1 MIAQEPDLAGLRR
14 VYGRTGSRLFYTR
27 VARNARHWGWTE
39 PGQSKW
45 RLWRAQ
51 RQLEDVLGRRLALP
65 PGAEVL
71 DAGAGAGVVA
81 RAMAVRFGLAV
92 TGVDLLDFHVDEANR
107 LSARAGL
114 SDRTTFSCGDY
125 HRLPFRDGT
134 FDGAYSME
142 TLVHSYDPPRALAE
156 LHRVL
161 RPGGRLV
168 LLGPMSTVPL
178 DEMAPDARALL
189 EPYLDAMVMTGAKV
203 YHARNLPHLLTEAGF
218 EVEEAL
224 DATPYYAPT
233 TEAVYAYFRLPWAV
247 LRRFGDP
254 ARWLNL
260 RSTVE
265 MYAVRAYVAWYVHT
279 AVKPNAV
286 KPLSPASAAEPPR

>member
-1 MIAQEPDLAGLRR
+1 MGAQQLDLTGLRR
-14 VYGRTGSRLFYTR
+14 VYGRAGSRWFYTR

-51 RQLEDVLGRRLALP
+51 QQLEDVLGRKLALP
-65 PGAEVL
+65 VGARVL
-71 DAGAGAGVVA
+71 DAGCGAGVVA
-81 RAMAVRFGLAV
+81 RAMAARFGLEV
-92 TGVDLLDFHVDEANR
+92 TGVDVLDFHLAEARR
-107 LSARAGL
+107 LSVRAAL
-114 SDRTTFSCGDY
+114 DDRTAFSWGDY
-125 HRLPFRDGT
+125 HRLPFGDDE

-156 LHRVL
+156 FHRVL

-178 DEMAPDARALL
+178 DELKPGARALL
-189 EPYLDAMVMTGAKV
+189 EPYLDAMTMTGAKL
-203 YHARNLPHLLTEAGF
+203 YHARNLPRLLADAGF

-224 DATPYYAPT
+224 DATPYYTPT
-233 TEAVYAYFRLPWAV
+233 SEAVYAYFRLPWEV

-254 ARWLNL
+254 AKWLNL

-265 MYAVRAYVAWYVHT
+265 MYAVREYIAWYVHT
-279 AVKPNAV
+279 AVKPA
-286 KPLSPASAAEPPR
+286 R

>member
-1 MIAQEPDLAGLRR
+1 MGVQQLDLTGLRR
-14 VYGRTGSRLFYTR
+14 VYGRPGSRWFYTR

-51 RQLEDVLGRRLALP
+51 RQLQDVLGHKLALP
-65 PGAEVL
+65 PGARVL
-71 DAGAGAGVVA
+71 DAGCGAGVVA
-81 RAMAVRFGLAV
+81 RAMAARFGLVV
-92 TGVDLLDFHVDEANR
+92 TGVDVLDFHLAEARR
-107 LSARAGL
+107 LSARAAL
-114 SDRTTFSCGDY
+114 DDRTAFSWGDY
-125 HRLPFRDGT
+125 HELPFADDE

-178 DEMAPDARALL
+178 EELTPDARALL
-189 EPYLDAMVMTGAKV
+189 VPYLDAMTMTGAKL
-203 YHARNLPHLLTEAGF
+203 YHARNLPQLLTEAGF

-224 DATPYYAPT
+224 DATPWYTPT
-233 TEAVYAYFRLPWAV
+233 SEAVYAYFRLPWEV

-254 ARWLNL
+254 AKWLNL

-265 MYAVRAYVAWYVHT
+265 MYAVREYIAWYVHT
-279 AVKPNAV
+279 AVKP
-286 KPLSPASAAEPPR
+286 SG

>member
-1 MIAQEPDLAGLRR
+1 MGAQELDAHQLDLTGLRR

-51 RQLEDVLGRRLALP
+51 RQLEDVLGRKLALP
-65 PGAEVL
+65 VGARVM
-71 DAGAGAGVVA
+71 DAGCGAGVVA
-81 RAMAVRFGLAV
+81 RAMAARFGLVV
-92 TGVDLLDFHVDEANR
+92 TGVDVLDFHLREARR
-107 LSARAGL
+107 LSARAAL
-114 SDRTTFSCGDY
+114 DDRTTFSWGDY
-125 HRLPFRDGT
+125 HQLPFENDV

-142 TLVHSYDPPRALAE
+142 TLVHSYDPARALAE
-156 LHRVL
+156 FHRVL

-178 DEMAPDARALL
+178 AELTPQARAVL
-189 EPYLDAMVMTGAKV
+189 EPYLDAMVFPGAKV
-203 YHARNLPHLLTEAGF
+203 YHARNLPQLLAEAGF

-224 DATPYYAPT
+224 DATAYYEPT
-233 TEAVYAYFRLPWAV
+233 SEAVYAYFRLPWEV

-265 MYAVRAYVAWYVHT
+265 MYAVREYIAWYVHT
-279 AVKPNAV
+279 AVKPT
-286 KPLSPASAAEPPR
+286 PERAAP

>member
-1 MIAQEPDLAGLRR
+1 MGAQQLDLTGLRR
-14 VYGRTGSRLFYTR
+14 VYGRAGSRWFYTR

-51 RQLEDVLGRRLALP
+51 QQLEDVLGRKLALP
-65 PGAEVL
+65 VGARVL
-71 DAGAGAGVVA
+71 DAGCGAGVVA
-81 RAMAVRFGLAV
+81 RAMAARFGLEV
-92 TGVDLLDFHVDEANR
+92 TGVDVLDFHLAEARR
-107 LSARAGL
+107 LSVRAAL
-114 SDRTTFSCGDY
+114 DDRTAFSWGDY
-125 HRLPFRDGT
+125 HRLPFGDDE

-156 LHRVL
+156 FHRVL

-178 DEMAPDARALL
+178 DELEPGARALL
-189 EPYLDAMVMTGAKV
+189 EPYLDAMTMTGAKL
-203 YHARNLPHLLTEAGF
+203 YHARNLPRLLADAGF

-224 DATPYYAPT
+224 DATPYYTPT
-233 TEAVYAYFRLPWAV
+233 SEAVYAYFRLPWEV

-254 ARWLNL
+254 AKWLNL

-265 MYAVRAYVAWYVHT
+265 MYAVREYIAWYVHT
-279 AVKPNAV
+279 AVKPA
-286 KPLSPASAAEPPR
+286 R

>member
-1 MIAQEPDLAGLRR
+1 MGAQELDLAGLRR
-14 VYGRTGSRLFYTR
+14 VYGRPGSRLFYTR

-51 RQLEDVLGRRLALP
+51 RQLEDVLGRKLALP
-65 PGAEVL
+65 ADARVL
-71 DAGAGAGVVA
+71 DAGSGAGVVA
-81 RAMAVRFGLAV
+81 RAMADRFGLAI
-92 TGVDLLDFHVDEANR
+92 TGVDVLDFHVAEARR
-107 LSARAGL
+107 LSTRTGL
-114 SDRTTFSCGDY
+114 AQRTSFTWGDY
-125 HRLPFRDGT
+125 HQLPFPDGT

-156 LHRVL
+156 FHRVL

-178 DEMAPDARALL
+178 DEMAPRERALL
-189 EPYLDAMVMTGAKV
+189 EPYLDAMVMTGAKI
-203 YHARNLPHLLTEAGF
+203 YHARNLPQLLTEAGF

-224 DATPYYAPT
+224 DATPYYLPT
-233 TEAVYAYFRLPWAV
+233 TEAVHAYFWLPWAV

-265 MYAVRAYVAWYVHT
+265 MYDVREYVAWYVHT
-279 AVKPNAV
+279 AVKPQ
-286 KPLSPASAAEPPR
+286 E

>member
-1 MIAQEPDLAGLRR
+1 MAAQELDLAALRR
-14 VYGRTGSRLFYTR
+14 VYGRTGSRWFYTR

-51 RQLEDVLGRRLALP
+51 RRLEDVLGQKLALP
-65 PGAEVL
+65 TGSRVL
-71 DAGAGAGVVA
+71 DAGCGAGVVA
-81 RAMAVRFGLAV
+81 RAMATRFGLLV
-92 TGVDLLDFHVDEANR
+92 TGVDVLDFHLAEACR
-107 LSARAGL
+107 LSARAAL
-114 SDRTTFSCGDY
+114 ADRTVFSWGDY
-125 HRLPFRDGT
+125 HELPFPDDE

-142 TLVHSYDPPRALAE
+142 TLVHSYHPARALAE
-156 LHRVL
+156 FHRVL

-168 LLGPMSTVPL
+168 LLGPMSTGPVEELP
-178 DEMAPDARALL
+178 PSARALL
-189 EPYLDAMVMTGAKV
+189 EPYLDAMAMTGARF
-203 YHARNLPHLLTEAGF
+203 YHAGNLSQLLTGAGF

-224 DATPYYAPT
+224 DATPYYTPT
-233 TEAVYAYFRLPWAV
+233 TEAVHAYFRLPWEV

-265 MYAVRAYVAWYVHT
+265 MYDVREYVAWYVHT
-279 AVKPNAV
+279 AVKP
-286 KPLSPASAAEPPR
+286 SR

>member
-1 MIAQEPDLAGLRR
+1 MGAQELDLAGLRR

-51 RQLEDVLGRRLALP
+51 RQLQDVLGRKLALP
-65 PGAEVL
+65 TGAPVL
-71 DAGAGAGVVA
+71 DAGCGAGVVA
-81 RAMAVRFGLAV
+81 RAMADRFGLLV
-92 TGVDLLDFHVDEANR
+92 TGVDVLDFHLAEARR
-107 LSARAGL
+107 LSARAAL
-114 SDRTTFSCGDY
+114 AERTVFSWGDY
-125 HRLPFRDGT
+125 HRLPFEGGS

-156 LHRVL
+156 FHRVL

-168 LLGPMSTVPL
+168 LLGPMSTAPL
-178 DEMAPDARALL
+178 DELAPQARAVL
-189 EPYLDAMVMTGAKV
+189 EPYLDAMVFPGAKV
-203 YHARNLPHLLTEAGF
+203 YHARNLPQLLAEAGF

-224 DATPYYAPT
+224 DATAYYTPT
-233 TEAVYAYFRLPWAV
+233 SEAVHAYFRLPWAV

-265 MYAVRAYVAWYVHT
+265 MYAVREYVAWYVHT
-279 AVKPNAV
+279 AVKPG
-286 KPLSPASAAEPPR
+286 R

>member
-1 MIAQEPDLAGLRR
+1 MDAQELDLAGLRR
-14 VYGRTGSRLFYTR
+14 VYGRAGSRWFYTR

-51 RQLEDVLGRRLALP
+51 RQLEDVLGRKLALP
-65 PGAEVL
+65 AGSRVL
-71 DAGAGAGVVA
+71 DAGCGAGAVA
-81 RAMAVRFGLAV
+81 RAMATRFGLLV
-92 TGVDLLDFHVDEANR
+92 SGVDVLDFHLAEARR
-107 LSARAGL
+107 LSARARL
-114 SDRTTFSCGDY
+114 AHRTAFFWGDY
-125 HRLPFRDGT
+125 HRLPFGDGE

-168 LLGPMSTVPL
+168 LLGPMSTAALSELPS
-178 DEMAPDARALL
+178 PARALL
-189 EPYLDAMVMTGAKV
+189 EPYLDAMVMTGARL
-203 YHARNLPHLLTEAGF
+203 YHARNLPRLLVEAGF

-233 TEAVYAYFRLPWAV
+233 TEAVHAYFRLPWEL

-254 ARWLNL
+254 AKWLNL

-265 MYAVRAYVAWYVHT
+265 MYDVREFVAWYVHT
-279 AVKPNAV
+279 AVKP
-286 KPLSPASAAEPPR
+286 PG

>member
-1 MIAQEPDLAGLRR
+1 MGAQGLDLAGLRR
-14 VYGRTGSRLFYTR
+14 VYGRAGSRWFYTR

-51 RQLEDVLGRRLALP
+51 RQLEDVLGRKLALP
-65 PGAEVL
+65 AGARVL
-71 DAGAGAGVVA
+71 DAGCGAGVVA

-92 TGVDLLDFHVDEANR
+92 TGVDVLDFHLAEAAR
-107 LSARAGL
+107 LSTRARMG
-114 SDRTTFSCGDY
+114 DRTVFRFGDF
-125 HRLPFRDGT
+125 HRLPFDDGE

-156 LHRVL
+156 FHRVL

-168 LLGPMSTVPL
+168 LLGPMSTGPL
-178 DEMAPDARALL
+178 DELEPGARALI
-189 EPYLDAMVMTGAKV
+189 EPYLDAMTMVGAKV
-203 YHARNLPHLLTEAGF
+203 YHAGNLSRLLTEAGF

-224 DATPYYAPT
+224 DATPYYLPT
-233 TEAVYAYFRLPWAV
+233 SEAVHAYFRLPWEV

-254 ARWLNL
+254 AKWLNL

-265 MYAVRAYVAWYVHT
+265 MYGVREHVAWYVHT
-279 AVKPNAV
+279 AVKP
-286 KPLSPASAAEPPR
+286 SR

>member
-1 MIAQEPDLAGLRR
+1 MGVQGLDLAGLRR
-14 VYGRTGSRLFYTR
+14 VYGRTGSRLFYTW

-51 RQLEDVLGRRLALP
+51 RQLQDVLGRRLALR
-65 PGAEVL
+65 PGARVL
-71 DAGAGAGVVA
+71 DAGCGAGVVA
-81 RAMAVRFGLAV
+81 RAMATRFGLV
-92 TGVDLLDFHVDEANR
+92 VDGVDVLDFHLAEARR
-107 LSARAGL
+107 LSERAALGV
-114 SDRTTFSCGDY
+114 RTVFTWADY
-125 HRLPFRDGT
+125 HHLPYATGE

-156 LHRVL
+156 FHRVL

-168 LLGPMSTVPL
+168 LLGPMATGPL
-178 DEMAPDARALL
+178 EELPPGKRELL
-189 EPYLDAMVMTGAKV
+189 EPFLDAMAMTGARV
-203 YHARNLPHLLTEAGF
+203 FHAGNLSRLLTEAGF

-224 DATPYYAPT
+224 DATAYYAPT
-233 TEAVYAYFRLPWAV
+233 AEAVHAAFRLPWEV
-247 LRRFGDP
+247 LRRCGDP

-265 MYAVRAYVAWYVHT
+265 MYDVRECVAWYVHT
-279 AVKPNAV
+279 AVKPA
-286 KPLSPASAAEPPR
+286 R